1 MQIRQPNRITRTYT
15 QRLVGNP
22 AAVFPLLC
30 PVRECDWIEGWNPI
44 DVISSSG
51 VAEADCIFVTEAQ
64 PVNAIWFITR
74 HEAENGFVEMVKV
87 SPSVTVCKISIQL
100 TPVSTGSK
108 ARVTYTHTS
117 LGPEGNA
124 FIENFSDSYFQ
135 QFMREWETRLNHY
148 LATGKILAS
157 A

>member
-1 MQIRQPNRITRTYT
+1 MRIRQLNRMSQTYT

-30 PVRECDWIEGWNPI
+30 PVRKYEWIEGWNPI

-64 PVNAIWFITR
+64 PADAIWFITR
-74 HEAENGFVEMVKV
+74 HEPENGFVEMVKV

-100 TPVSTGSK
+100 APKRTGSGL
-108 ARVTYTHTS
+108 AITHT
-117 LGPEGNA
+117 L
-124 FIENFSDSYFQ
+124 DCQ
-135 QFMREWETRLNHY
+135 T
-148 LATGKILAS
+148 
-157 A
+157 

>member
-1 MQIRQPNRITRTYT
+1 MHIRQPNRITRTYT
-15 QRLVGNP
+15 QRLMGNP

-44 DVISSSG
+44 EVISSSG
-51 VAEADCIFVTEAQ
+51 VAETDCIFVTAAQ
-64 PVNAIWFITR
+64 PADAIWFITR

-100 TPVSTGSK
+100 TPVATGSE

-117 LGPEGNA
+117 LGPEGDA
-124 FIENFSDSYFQ
+124 FIERFSESYYQ

-148 LATGKILAS
+148 LATGKILSS